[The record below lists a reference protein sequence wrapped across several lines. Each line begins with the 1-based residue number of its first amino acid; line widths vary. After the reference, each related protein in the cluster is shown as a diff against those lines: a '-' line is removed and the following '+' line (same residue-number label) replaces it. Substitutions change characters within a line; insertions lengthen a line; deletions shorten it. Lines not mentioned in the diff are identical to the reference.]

1 METYGDYWGLMGP
14 HPENLKFPPR
24 RFFSFS
30 VARSLRSQISPILS
44 TLISMATNRA
54 VDDHEQLIPNR
65 HCAIFLMPKKL
76 HQHVAQTKSNQR
88 LLAAGNKL

>member
-1 METYGDYWGLMGP
+1 MNSLIVVKARGINFLLSLVTLYNSVQYSDQLCPIHP

-24 RFFSFS
+24 RFFLYS

-44 TLISMATNRA
+44 TRNSMATDRA

-65 HCAIFLMPKKL
+65 
-76 HQHVAQTKSNQR
+76 V
-88 LLAAGNKL
+88 